1 MVVHGNSVEYQKKVR
16 KVSFWPVFHNFFEKL
31 KIGQAEKNDVVKQPC
46 AKNLSEILCG
56 FCLESPRKI
65 HGHSV
70 GLREN
75 GIKKRR
81 GKCLSANSVLLKVE
95 RFRWAE
101 IQF

>member
-1 MVVHGNSVEYQKKVR
+1 MPFS
-16 KVSFWPVFHNFFEKL
+16 PIFHNFLEKL
-31 KIGQAEKNDVVKQPC
+31 KIRQAEKKDALKQPC
-46 AKNLSEILCG
+46 VRNLSGILCG

-65 HGHSV
+65 HGHSA